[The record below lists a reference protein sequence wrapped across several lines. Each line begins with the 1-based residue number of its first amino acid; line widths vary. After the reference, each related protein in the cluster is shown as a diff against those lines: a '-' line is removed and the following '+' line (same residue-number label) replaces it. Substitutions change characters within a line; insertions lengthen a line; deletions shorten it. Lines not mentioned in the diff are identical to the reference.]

1 MSLTGEKRRF
11 LAMLTPTLNE
21 LLIKTGNLERI
32 SKNPTCDVEKYIRD
46 TILLNK
52 TTFSISRFN
61 TLLQEIHPYSAN
73 RLLLHFDKM
82 NLPLD
87 MIYKKAKIN
96 LYLLRDDEIFFHKS
110 ILDGKVQR
118 FADFLL
124 TDYSS
129 ISQSSFPIEETSVS
143 TP

>member
-52 TTFSISRFN
+52 TTF
-61 TLLQEIHPYSAN
+61 
-73 RLLLHFDKM
+73 
-82 NLPLD
+82 
-87 MIYKKAKIN
+87 
-96 LYLLRDDEIFFHKS
+96 
-110 ILDGKVQR
+110 
-118 FADFLL
+118 
-124 TDYSS
+124 
-129 ISQSSFPIEETSVS
+129 
-143 TP
+143 